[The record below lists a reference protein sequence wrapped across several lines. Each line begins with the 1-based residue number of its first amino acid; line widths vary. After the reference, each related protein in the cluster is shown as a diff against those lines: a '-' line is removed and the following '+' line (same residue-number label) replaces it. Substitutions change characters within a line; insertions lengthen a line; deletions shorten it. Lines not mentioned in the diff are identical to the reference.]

1 MTAGEVD
8 AERSVTCDCHDRLAL
23 LSALLALPAVANELI
38 PTGTLRA
45 TYIGTNPVQAF
56 VDPAT
61 KEVRGPAAELARALA
76 RAAQGA
82 AATSRARKAC
92 PE

>member
-1 MTAGEVD
+1 MPTKFDMRHA
-8 AERSVTCDCHDRLAL
+8 AIALAL
-23 LSALLALPAVANELI
+23 LGVALLASQQASANDLV

-61 KEVRGPAAELARALA
+61 KEVRGPGAEIARALA
-76 RAAQGA
+76 NQLKCRS
-82 AATSRARKAC
+82 TSRARRVFRACSKA
-92 PE
+92 

>member
-1 MTAGEVD
+1 MRHAM
-8 AERSVTCDCHDRLAL
+8 RRLAIITICACAAWT
-23 LSALLALPAVANELI
+23 SAASANELV

-76 RAAQGA
+76 QKLKRAAS
-82 AATSRARKAC
+82 TSRARRAS
-92 PE
+92 PA